1 MISSNK
7 RFLGAICRKAVTLIQ
22 RHKAA
27 SRKKFAWRTLSTST
41 SVTTDIEAQG
51 LLDSKGLTVFDTLHQ
66 LQETSCEVFS
76 NNDLFGTFN
85 DKSGK
90 FEYMT
95 YEDFGQ
101 KVSECRAV
109 LKHLGEFKNLFS
121 LRNAQLNEILTFHHL
136 TNLL

>member
-76 NNDLFGTFN
+76 NNDFDNREDRYSRNWFDEMHCTLIHSFKKNNNNNSNNNN
-85 DKSGK
+85 D
-90 FEYMT
+90 E
-95 YEDFGQ
+95 
-101 KVSECRAV
+101 
-109 LKHLGEFKNLFS
+109 KNDNRL
-121 LRNAQLNEILTFHHL
+121 QEE
-136 TNLL
+136 